1 MSERD
6 SSNINSAEQDLVRME
21 ADPQNSHNMNEQGN
35 ESINQQGNDG

>member
-6 SSNINSAEQDLVRME
+6 SSNINCAEEDLVRME
-21 ADPQNSHNMNEQGN
+21 ADPQNSHNISEEGN